1 MSAQKTTSEMDFGEW
16 LDYGMEQGWISQP
29 FCETHDGGPITNE
42 EAEEFDEGG
51 DPCLVHVRLYGV

>member
-1 MSAQKTTSEMDFGEW
+1 MDFGEW